1 MLFHLRKRFR
11 LGPVIFNVTEHGW
24 TSTTFK
30 VGPFSYNTGTGRRSV
45 DLPGPVN
52 YRSRPRRRRPGGAR

>member
-1 MLFHLRKRFR
+1 MGFHLRKRFR

-24 TSTTFK
+24 TSTTLRL
-30 VGPFSYNTGTGRRSV
+30 GPFSWNSRTGRKSY

-52 YRSRPRRRRPGGAR
+52 WHGKARRRVER